1 MYCGAFLSS
10 YRDREISIGTVI
22 AVNGKGG
29 TGKTTIAGLIVSEL
43 IRRKKGSI
51 LAIDADPN
59 SCFAGSLGVKDP
71 ATIVGICEEISGHMD
86 KIPSGVTKD
95 RFIEMKV
102 QESLTETKDF
112 DLLVMG
118 APEGP
123 GCYCYVNNLLREII
137 GRITRGYDYTVI
149 DNAAGM
155 EHISRRT
162 SGDISKLLVVSDY
175 SIPGVR
181 AAKKIYKLAKT
192 LKTRIGGAYLILNRV
207 SGSLSLLKD
216 EISATGMDMA
226 GEVPY
231 SAKLVE
237 WNISDKP
244 IFALCDKA
252 VTAAITGIFDKFT
265 ENLQCP

>member
-1 MYCGAFLSS
+1 M
-10 YRDREISIGTVI
+10 
-22 AVNGKGG
+22 
-29 TGKTTIAGLIVSEL
+29 
-43 IRRKKGSI
+43 
-51 LAIDADPN
+51 
-59 SCFAGSLGVKDP
+59 GV
-71 ATIVGICEEISGHMD
+71 CEEISGNMD
-86 KIPSGVTKD
+86 KIPSGITKD

-102 QESLTETKDF
+102 QESLTETNGF

-175 SIPGVR
+175 SVSGVR
-181 AAKKIYKLAKT
+181 AAKKIYELAKA
-192 LKTRIGGAYLILNRV
+192 LKARIGGAYLILNRV
-207 SGSLSLLKD
+207 SGPLSLLKD
-216 EISATGMDMA
+216 EISATGMNVA
-226 GEVPY
+226 GKVPY

-244 IFALCDKA
+244 IFAFCDKA
-252 VTAAITGIFDKFT
+252 VAAGIADIFDKFT
-265 ENLQCP
+265 EN

>member
-1 MYCGAFLSS
+1 
-10 YRDREISIGTVI
+10 
-22 AVNGKGG
+22 VNGKGG
-29 TGKTTIAGLIVSEL
+29 TGKTTIASLIVSEL

-59 SCFAGSLGVKDP
+59 SCFAGTLGVKDP
-71 ATIVGICEEISGHMD
+71 ATIVGACEEISGSMD
-86 KIPSGVTKD
+86 KIPSGMTKD
-95 RFIEMKV
+95 RYIEMKV
-102 QESLTETKDF
+102 QESLTEAKDF

-137 GRITRGYDYTVI
+137 GRITRSYDYTVI

-162 SGDISKLLVVSDY
+162 SGAISKLLVVSDY
-175 SIPGVR
+175 SVSGVR
-181 AAKKIYKLAKT
+181 AARRIYELAKR
-192 LKTRIGGAYLILNRV
+192 LKTRIGGAYLIVNRV
-207 SGSLSLLKD
+207 SGPLSLLEG
-216 EISATGMDMA
+216 EIARTEIGLA

-231 SAKLVE
+231 SEALVE

-244 IFALCDKA
+244 IFGFADKA
-252 VTAAITGIFDKFT
+252 LNAAIANIFDKVT
-265 ENLQCP
+265 EN

>member
-1 MYCGAFLSS
+1 M
-10 YRDREISIGTVI
+10 
-22 AVNGKGG
+22 
-29 TGKTTIAGLIVSEL
+29 
-43 IRRKKGSI
+43 
-51 LAIDADPN
+51 
-59 SCFAGSLGVKDP
+59 GV
-71 ATIVGICEEISGHMD
+71 CEEISGNMD
-86 KIPSGVTKD
+86 KIPSGITKD
-95 RFIEMKV
+95 RCREMKV
-102 QESLTETKDF
+102 QESLTETNGF

-175 SIPGVR
+175 SVSGVR
-181 AAKKIYKLAKT
+181 AAKKIYELAKA
-192 LKTRIGGAYLILNRV
+192 LKARIGGAYLILNRV
-207 SGSLSLLKD
+207 SGPLSLLKD
-216 EISATGMDMA
+216 EISATGMNVA
-226 GEVPY
+226 GKVPY

-244 IFALCDKA
+244 IFAFCDKA
-252 VTAAITGIFDKFT
+252 VAAGIADIFDKFT
-265 ENLQCP
+265 EN